1 MLVGWGFSLFGNRM
15 APPTVVCYSCKE
27 QEACHGSVLLI
38 TLSGTIPIKK
48 VKQVCNINYSITKFG
63 NTQKGYEY
71 YPSLGP
77 PEASDVAY
85 IG

>member
-1 MLVGWGFSLFGNRM
+1 MCATVAKNKKLVM
-15 APPTVVCYSCKE
+15 VVYF
-27 QEACHGSVLLI
+27 

-48 VKQVCNINYSITKFG
+48 VELQFQVCNINYSITKFG

-77 PEASDVAY
+77 AEASDVAY
-85 IG
+85 IGYEPFSIT

>member
-1 MLVGWGFSLFGNRM
+1 MVTAWHLQQLC
-15 APPTVVCYSCKE
+15 ATVVKNNKP
-27 QEACHGSVLLI
+27 VLLI

-85 IG
+85 IGYEPFSIT